1 MTKTEFVE
9 KIAAE
14 AGLSKKDA
22 DASVKAAIQVLTDAL
37 AAGDKLTLAGFGTFE
52 VRDRPARQGKN
63 PRTGEVVEIAACKAP
78 AFKAGKTLKEAVNK

>member
-14 AGLSKKDA
+14 TGLSKKDA

-37 AAGDKLTLAGFGTFE
+37 AAGDKLALAGFGTFE